1 MQMIE
6 KSVGIRCTL
15 ACIPTLNTNTQ
26 THSHIE
32 NTRTQLKYTAAEK
45 EEETDLAGSLL
56 LVEGYVYM

>member
-1 MQMIE
+1 MIE

-26 THSHIE
+26 THIHIE
-32 NTRTQLKYTAAEK
+32 KHTQLKYTAAEK
-45 EEETDLAGSLL
+45 ETDLAGSLL